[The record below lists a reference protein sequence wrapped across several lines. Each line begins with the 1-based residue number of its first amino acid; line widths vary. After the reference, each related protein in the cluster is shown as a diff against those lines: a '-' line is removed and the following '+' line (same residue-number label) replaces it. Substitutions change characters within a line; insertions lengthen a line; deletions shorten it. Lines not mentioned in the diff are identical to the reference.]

1 MENNPITP
9 GKYQWSRTLS
19 HNESGDILVRMS
31 TPASPVLRRKV
42 RRLTGLC
49 LILWLVATV
58 MPVLMAGSAITL
70 GPWPLDFWMAAQG
83 SVLVYLLIVC
93 LYTYW
98 VNRWEREADALSF
111 EVSTDQDV

>member
-1 MENNPITP
+1 
-9 GKYQWSRTLS
+9 
-19 HNESGDILVRMS
+19 
-31 TPASPVLRRKV
+31 
-42 RRLTGLC
+42 
-49 LILWLVATV
+49 
-58 MPVLMAGSAITL
+58 
-70 GPWPLDFWMAAQG
+70 MAAQG